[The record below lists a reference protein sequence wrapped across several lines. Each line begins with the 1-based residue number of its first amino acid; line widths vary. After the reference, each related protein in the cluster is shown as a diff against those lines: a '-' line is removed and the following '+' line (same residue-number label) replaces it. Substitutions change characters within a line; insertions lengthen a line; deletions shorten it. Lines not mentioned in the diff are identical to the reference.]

1 MTDTLF
7 MRPINAPAENGA
19 TGNGNHSNDAPDQHI
34 ARPIAPAKPKP
45 PEPRLY
51 ALAALLPD
59 FRADAEAAHEARAT
73 GKPRGA
79 ISGLASIDEQLSGA
93 FSPGVHSI
101 NGNAGAGKT
110 AFALQVAASCQCPA
124 LFVSCEMSPVE
135 LLRRL
140 TARITG
146 TYLGRLKS
154 GELAP
159 DAAEALARQ
168 TIEALPMLAI
178 CDATTAPATPEYLLH
193 AATATRRDA
202 KHFLLLVDSLHS
214 WAGPAMRAGERDAQA
229 ASEYDALNAGIETLQ
244 NIAARLRA
252 PVLFV
257 TERNRAS
264 MENGGTNAG
273 AGTRKIEYAGET
285 VLSLDRDA
293 KAPENGAGEVPIK
306 LRFSKNRNGAAGKTV
321 ALHFNGALQRF
332 TEANPTAGAGVGA

>member
-1 MTDTLF
+1 
-7 MRPINAPAENGA
+7 MRPISEPAENGV
-19 TGNGNHSNDAPDQHI
+19 TGNGNHSNGAPNQPTP
-34 ARPIAPAKPKP
+34 RPIAPAKPKP

-59 FRADAEAAHEARAT
+59 FCADAEAAHEARIT
-73 GKPRGA
+73 GQPRGA
-79 ISGLASIDEQLSGA
+79 ISGLASIDKQLSGA
-93 FSPGVHSI
+93 FAPGVHSI

-146 TYLGRLKS
+146 TYLGDLKS
-154 GELAP
+154 GTLSP
-159 DAAEALARQ
+159 IAAELLARR
-168 TIEALPMLAI
+168 TIEALPLLSI
-178 CDATTAPATPEYLLH
+178 CDATTAPATLEYLLET
-193 AATATRRDA
+193 ATATRRDA
-202 KHFLLLVDSLHS
+202 KHFLLVVDSLHS
-214 WAGPAMRAGERDAQA
+214 WAGPAMRAKPEAQSA
-229 ASEYDALNAGIETLQ
+229 TEYDALNAGIEALQ

-285 VLSLDRDA
+285 VLSLDRKSDE
-293 KAPENGAGEVPIK
+293 PENGAGEVAIK
-306 LRFSKNRNGAAGKTV
+306 LRFSKNRNGAAGKTI
-321 ALHFNGALQRF
+321 ALQFNGALQRF
-332 TEANPTAGAGVGA
+332 TEASKDGNA